1 MSKVT
6 WKGSALLA
14 PLPAVLVTSRHA
26 GKDNVFT
33 VAWAGIT
40 NTQPPKCSISIRPE
54 RLSYEMIRESRE
66 FVINIPT
73 SYMVRAV
80 DYCGCVS
87 GKKTDKFAAAKLATC
102 EATQV
107 NCLQIEG
114 CPLTLECR
122 VTDIV
127 PMGGTHDLFLADIV
141 AVNVEE
147 KALDETGKLRMD
159 KCSLLAYAHG
169 DYFALGKKV
178 GTFGFSVKKK
188 HKSPSRRNNK
198 KLK

>member
-14 PLPAVLVTSRHA
+14 PLPAVLVTSRWG

-54 RLSYEMIRESRE
+54 RLSYEMIKASGE

-87 GKKTDKFAAAKLATC
+87 GRKGDKFAAAKLQTA

-107 NCLQIEG
+107 NCPQIEG
-114 CPLTLECR
+114 CPITLECR
-122 VTDIV
+122 VSDII
-127 PMGGTHDLFLADIV
+127 PMDGTHEMFLADIV

-147 KALDETGKLRMD
+147 KALDDAGKLRLD

-178 GTFGFSVKKK
+178 GAFGFSVKKK
-188 HKSPSRRNNK
+188 HKSPSRRTNK
-198 KLK
+198 RLK

>member
-14 PLPAVLVTSRHA
+14 PLPAVLVTSRSK

-54 RLSYEMIRESRE
+54 RLSYEMIKESGE

-87 GKKTDKFAAAKLATC
+87 GRKGDKFAAAKLSTC

-107 NCLQIEG
+107 DCLQIEG
-114 CPLTLECR
+114 CPVTLECR
-122 VTDIV
+122 VTDII
-127 PMGGTHDLFLADIV
+127 PMGGTHEMFLADIV
-141 AVNVEE
+141 AVDV
-147 KALDETGKLRMD
+147 DENLIDRDGKLHLERAG
-159 KCSLLAYAHG
+159 LAAYAHG
-169 DYFALGKKV
+169 DYYELGKKL
-178 GTFGFSVKKK
+178 GSFGFSVAKKKK
-188 HKSPSRRNNK
+188 HPPQKRN
-198 KLK
+198 

>member
-6 WKGSALLA
+6 WKGSTLLA
-14 PLPAVLVTSRHA
+14 PLPSVLVTSRHN
-26 GKDNVFT
+26 GVDNVFT
-33 VAWAGIT
+33 VAWAGII
-40 NTQPPKCSISIRPE
+40 NSQPPKCSISIRPE
-54 RLSYEMIRESRE
+54 RLSYEMIKESGE
-66 FVINIPT
+66 FVVNIPT

-87 GKKTDKFAAAKLATC
+87 GRKTDKFAAARLATT

-107 NCLQIEG
+107 DCLQIEG

-122 VTDIV
+122 VSDII

-141 AVNVEE
+141 AVNVDE
-147 KALDETGKLRMD
+147 KVLDENNKLRMD

-188 HKSPSRRNNK
+188 HKSPSRRSNK

>member
-1 MSKVT
+1 MSKQT

-14 PLPAVLVTSRHA
+14 PLPAVLVTSRSG

-54 RLSYEMIRESRE
+54 RLSYEMIKESRE

-87 GKKTDKFAAAKLATC
+87 GRKADKFTAAKLKSA

-107 NCLQIEG
+107 DCLQLAD
-114 CPLTLECR
+114 CPVTLECR
-122 VTDIV
+122 VSDII
-127 PMGGTHDLFLADIV
+127 PMGGTHDLFLADSV

-147 KALDETGKLRMD
+147 SALDENGKLRMD

-178 GTFGFSVKKK
+178 GNFGFSVRKK
-188 HKSPSRRNNK
+188 HKSPSRRTNK
-198 KLK
+198 RLK